1 VLNEKKKKLADQ
13 GEMFRVALKEAEQRV
28 ADAAAGSAGGGGGG
42 RSTPPVE
49 SDDSESDGDDSWV
62 QPTQARPAAL
72 PPAAP
77 AAEPRRGVKKE
88 EASGSGATHA
98 ARAVPMATASQQ
110 KRAPAVRGHH
120 ALSMRLCWRLLLLF
134 CVRACELMRCA
145 CCATA
150 EPQQSVAAV
159 CAGHHF
165 ALREHGA
172 GRRRGRVSGASAAA
186 RTARTHEHDD
196 DCTVCNTTASNAGW
210 TLRTCDTGCSVTGDA
225 TVTHHI
231 SHCASVAKR

>member
-13 GEMFRVALKEAEQRV
+13 GEMFKAALKEAEQRV

-62 QPTQARPAAL
+62 QPTQARPAPL

-88 EASGSGATHA
+88 EASGSGAHA

-110 KRAPAVRGHH
+110 KRAPAVRGQH
-120 ALSMRLCWRLLLLF
+120 AQSGCSGGLALLSRM
-134 CVRACELMRCA
+134 RACE
-145 CCATA
+145 
-150 EPQQSVAAV
+150 P
-159 CAGHHF
+159 H
-165 ALREHGA
+165 ALCLLRNH
-172 GRRRGRVSGASAAA
+172 RAAA
-186 RTARTHEHDD
+186 KRRSCLHWTPFRITRAWRRTTTRTSERRQRDGADRAH
-196 DCTVCNTTASNAGW
+196 A
-210 TLRTCDTGCSVTGDA
+210 
-225 TVTHHI
+225 
-231 SHCASVAKR
+231 